1 MFRTEPNTAEDVAGF
16 LLECASKRE
25 SIELIGRNTK
35 SGMAGPVTPAD
46 HTLSTAGL
54 RRVLDYEA
62 RDLTISVEAGCL
74 FSDLQKL
81 LARNGQMIAL
91 DPPFAE
97 TATIGG
103 VVASNSSGPLRR
115 GYGTARDLVIGM
127 RFATLA
133 GKLVQAGGMV
143 VKNVAGLDMG
153 KMMIGSFGTLA
164 AITSLNF
171 RLHSLPEATET
182 FLYLFPEVDDALQ
195 RRNLLLA
202 SVLQP
207 VAVDLMSPAFA
218 LRFGRRGYLLA
229 VRAAG
234 HEAVLKRYRQE
245 LSDGE
250 LITGEEEAA
259 FWRQIQ
265 ESPADFLARQ
275 AEGVIVKVS
284 STLKGIAALPKT
296 VAGAFISRAA
306 SGVTFFY
313 FPAWNTAAN
322 WWQKVNE
329 QGLTAAI
336 DYAPNEIRSTQP
348 LWAGFDHD
356 REKNAFGMMEKVK
369 QMFDPQ
375 RLLNAKRL
383 YGRI

>member
-1 MFRTEPNTAEDVAGF
+1 MSRTEPNTAEDLAEF

-35 SGMAGPVTPAD
+35 SGMAGPATPAD

-54 RRVLDYEA
+54 GRVLDYEA

-91 DPPFAE
+91 DPPFAH

-127 RFATLA
+127 RFATLG

-182 FLYLFPEVDDALQ
+182 FLYSFPEVDDALQ
-195 RRNLLLA
+195 KRNLLLA
-202 SVLQP
+202 GVLQP
-207 VAVDLMSPAFA
+207 VAVDLISPAFA
-218 LRFGRRGYLLA
+218 LRFGRRGYSLA
-229 VRAAG
+229 VRTAG
-234 HEAVLKRYRQE
+234 HEAVLKRYRRE

-250 LITGEEEAA
+250 LLTGEEEAA

-265 ESPADFLARQ
+265 ESPADFLVRQ

-313 FPAWNTAAN
+313 FPAWNTAAS

-336 DYAPNEIRSTQP
+336 DYAPNQVRSTQL
-348 LWAGFDHD
+348 LWSGFDHG
-356 REKNAFGMMEKVK
+356 REKNAFAMMEKVK